1 MMLSGRNTFAI
12 AIAAVTMLSG
22 CGDPKDKVAD
32 KIIKKAITT
41 CGADMNGMAAPVEK
55 TARIAAADEA
65 AKRYEVTMTVGS
77 IRFDESGICTAI
89 VEEGKPTKTSVRMTG
104 NWASRKLD

>member
-22 CGDPKDKVAD
+22 CGDPKDKILA
-32 KIIKKAITT
+32 KIIEKAVIT
-41 CGADMNGMAAPVEK
+41 CGADMNGMAAPEEK
-55 TARIAAADEA
+55 TARIIAADEA
-65 AKRYEVTMTVGS
+65 AKRYEVTVTVAS

-89 VEEGKPTKTSVRMTG
+89 VQEGKPTKTSVRMTG